1 MGADL
6 PTKKPAPPPIPVPVL
21 PSTWHFE
28 FTGYVWGSSLSGYAG
43 VGPFPALPFYA
54 NFAKVIEH
62 FDGALM
68 GAATVSN
75 GTFIVGVDFNWSRL
89 TGAETFQDPTSRLYG
104 MQGTL
109 KLAEAVATAQHHGP
123 LAQVDGG
130 RRLDRSSYWAHQWS
144 GPPAALPV
152 CPC

>member
-1 MGADL
+1 MDERRFRRLKNEERQGELQLAGLARRPRAGDRGLSARLLLRPSWERNL

-89 TGAETFQDPTSRLYG
+89 TGAETFQDSDAPAS
-104 MQGTL
+104 
-109 KLAEAVATAQHHGP
+109 TAC
-123 LAQVDGG
+123 
-130 RRLDRSSYWAHQWS
+130 R
-144 GPPAALPV
+144 AL
-152 CPC
+152 